1 MYLKH
6 QEFNSPPIKY
16 SSKNYRTLNNFK
28 GPYVNFMPE
37 IKIYDI
43 TDKDE
48 YIVLASDGL
57 WELINN
63 KQIESIINNE
73 KCKEKIAKILINLC
87 IERSAKDSNLP
98 VNKILS
104 LNPGPNKRD
113 IIDDI
118 TIMIVDLKNQTTSN
132 I

>member
-1 MYLKH
+1 
-6 QEFNSPPIKY
+6 
-16 SSKNYRTLNNFK
+16 
-28 GPYVNFMPE
+28 MPE